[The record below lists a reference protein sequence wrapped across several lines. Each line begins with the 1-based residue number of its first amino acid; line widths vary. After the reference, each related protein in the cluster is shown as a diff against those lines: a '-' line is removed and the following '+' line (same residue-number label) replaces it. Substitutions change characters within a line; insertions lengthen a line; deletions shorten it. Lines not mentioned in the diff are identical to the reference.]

1 MPTVTA
7 VPTALT
13 LTSAGQNAQ
22 ISPTTTNFANG
33 NATYGYTAILSDSDV
48 CYLNVA
54 PGGGID
60 SRYNPTVADF
70 AGDSTKSISIVGRR
84 FQVVAKPQPI
94 ETKTAT
100 ITIIGNETGGVVTVT
115 VTVNKENLS
124 SNILEE
130 AMY

>member
-1 MPTVTA
+1 M
-7 VPTALT
+7 
-13 LTSAGQNAQ
+13 
-22 ISPTTTNFANG
+22 
-33 NATYGYTAILSDSDV
+33 
-48 CYLNVA
+48 
-54 PGGGID
+54 
-60 SRYNPTVADF
+60 ADF
-70 AGDSTKSISIVGRR
+70 AGDTTKSVSIVGRR